1 MELAA
6 GLHDIVAADTLYHK
20 CDLLAKVNL
29 GFDGRVNVRKECT
42 ALSLSTDLGV
52 TWDQN
57 AESNEDWNPGLQKLR
72 KEAIPQNQIFTT
84 VQKSNTQ
91 PTD

>member
-20 CDLLAKVNL
+20 RDLLANVNL

-52 TWDQN
+52 T
-57 AESNEDWNPGLQKLR
+57 
-72 KEAIPQNQIFTT
+72 
-84 VQKSNTQ
+84 
-91 PTD
+91 

>member
-29 GFDGRVNVRKECT
+29 GFDGRVNVRKKCT

-52 TWDQN
+52 T
-57 AESNEDWNPGLQKLR
+57 
-72 KEAIPQNQIFTT
+72 
-84 VQKSNTQ
+84 
-91 PTD
+91 